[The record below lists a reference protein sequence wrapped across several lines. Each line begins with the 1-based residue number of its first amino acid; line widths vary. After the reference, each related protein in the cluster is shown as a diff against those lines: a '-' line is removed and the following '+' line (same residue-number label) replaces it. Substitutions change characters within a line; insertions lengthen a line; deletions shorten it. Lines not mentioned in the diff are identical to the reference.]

1 MSEPRNAADGGGHAS
16 PGPHPRHH
24 RLSHHEPVQPEP
36 VQPER
41 VRHEPGHHGARSW
54 RREIAELA
62 ALFLAVGL
70 AHVLTTLLGHRD
82 PGPVVLIG
90 LGLALILGSA
100 AHRRLSAS
108 GGVRRRARV
117 GAGQPTSLWRVRA
130 RVAERPGRL
139 AALAGAFA
147 GLRCNIL
154 ALQIA
159 PAGSAAMT
167 PGDGDALDEFI
178 VEAPASLTPLD
189 LWRAVDRAGGADTI
203 IVPAQVRDLI
213 DPGIQALLL
222 GRRVR
227 DDPGELIAA
236 MTELLR
242 TADIRRHGPGEPVPE
257 AGPTVMTVPVY
268 DGGVLVARRP
278 DLPFTPTETA
288 RAAALAAAAR
298 QHQWADE

>member
-16 PGPHPRHH
+16 PGPHHRHPQH
-24 RLSHHEPVQPEP
+24 R
-36 VQPER
+36 
-41 VRHEPGHHGARSW
+41 RSW

-82 PGPVVLIG
+82 PGPVVLVGI
-90 LGLALILGSA
+90 GLALILGSA
-100 AHRRLSAS
+100 AHRRLSAP
-108 GGVRRRARV
+108 GGVRLRAKA
-117 GAGQPTSLWRVRA
+117 GAEQPTSLWRVRA

-147 GLRCNIL
+147 RLRCNIL

-159 PAGSAAMT
+159 PAGSASML
-167 PGDGDALDEFI
+167 PGGCDALDEFI
-178 VEAPASLTPLD
+178 IEAPASLTPGD
-189 LWRAVDRAGGADTI
+189 LWRAVDRAGGADAV

-227 DDPGELIAA
+227 DDPGELVAA

-242 TADIRRHGPGEPVPE
+242 TADIGRQGPGEPVPAE
-257 AGPTVMTVPVY
+257 GPTVMTIPVP
-268 DGGVLVARRP
+268 GGDVLVARRP
-278 DLPFTPTETA
+278 DLPFTSTEAA

-298 QHQWADE
+298 HRQWADE

>member
-16 PGPHPRHH
+16 PGPHIP
-24 RLSHHEPVQPEP
+24 
-36 VQPER
+36 
-41 VRHEPGHHGARSW
+41 HGVRSW

-70 AHVLTTLLGHRD
+70 AHVITTLLGHRD
-82 PGPVVLIG
+82 PGPVVLVG

-100 AHRRLSAS
+100 AHRRLSAT
-108 GGVRRRARV
+108 GAVRPRARV
-117 GAGQPTSLWRVRA
+117 RAEQPTSLWRVRA
-130 RVAERPGRL
+130 GVAERPGRL

-147 GLRCNIL
+147 RLHCNIL

-167 PGDGDALDEFI
+167 TGDCDALDEFI
-178 VEAPASLTPLD
+178 VEAPATLTPLD
-189 LWRAVDRAGGADTI
+189 LWRAVDRAGGVAAVV
-203 IVPAQVRDLI
+203 VPAQVRDLI

-222 GRRVR
+222 GQRVR
-227 DDPGELIAA
+227 DDPGELVAA

-242 TADIRRHGPGEPVPE
+242 TAEVGWHEPGEPALE
-257 AGPTVMTVPVY
+257 EGPAVMTIPVHA
-268 DGGVLVARRP
+268 GAALVARRP
-278 DLPFTPTETA
+278 DLPFTPTEAA

-298 QHQWADE
+298 HRHWAADE

>member
-16 PGPHPRHH
+16 PGPHHGLPYHGLANHGLANHGHPNHGLPQHRHH
-24 RLSHHEPVQPEP
+24 GV
-36 VQPER
+36 
-41 VRHEPGHHGARSW
+41 RSW
-54 RREIAELA
+54 RREVGELA
-62 ALFLAVGL
+62 ALFIAVGL
-70 AHVLTTLLGHRD
+70 AHLLTTLLGHRD
-82 PGPVVLIG
+82 PGPVVLVG

-100 AHRRLSAS
+100 VHRRLSAS
-108 GGVRRRARV
+108 GGLRARARV
-117 GAGQPTSLWRVRA
+117 RAAQSTSLWRVRA

-139 AALAGAFA
+139 AELAGALA
-147 GLRCNIL
+147 RLRCNIL

-159 PAGSAAMT
+159 PAGSASMM
-167 PGDGDALDEFI
+167 PGGCDALDEFI

-189 LWRAVDRAGGADTI
+189 LWRAVDRAGGAEAV

-227 DDPGELIAA
+227 DDPGELVAA

-242 TADIRRHGPGEPVPE
+242 TADIRRCGPGEPAPE
-257 AGPTVMTVPVY
+257 EGPTVMAVALPA
-268 DGGVLVARRP
+268 GGVLVARRP

-298 QHQWADE
+298 HRQWADE

>member
-16 PGPHPRHH
+16 PGPRPRRPDSRHPDPRHPH
-24 RLSHHEPVQPEP
+24 
-36 VQPER
+36 
-41 VRHEPGHHGARSW
+41 PGHPHPHHHGVRSW

-82 PGPVVLIG
+82 PGPVVLVG

-100 AHRRLSAS
+100 AHRRLSSS
-108 GGVRRRARV
+108 GGLRPRV
-117 GAGQPTSLWRVRA
+117 HAGAGQPTSLWRVRA

-147 GLRCNIL
+147 RLRCNIL

-167 PGDGDALDEFI
+167 PGGSDALDEFI
-178 VEAPASLTPLD
+178 VEAPATLTPLD
-189 LWRAVDRAGGADTI
+189 LWRAVDRAGGADAV

-222 GRRVR
+222 AQRVR
-227 DDPGELIAA
+227 DDPGELVAA

-242 TADIRRHGPGEPVPE
+242 TAEVRWRGPGEPDPE
-257 AGPTVMTVPVY
+257 GGPTVMTVAV
-268 DGGVLVARRP
+268 DTGGVLVARRP
-278 DLPFTPTETA
+278 GLPFTPTETA

-298 QHQWADE
+298 HRQWADE

>member
-1 MSEPRNAADGGGHAS
+1 M
-16 PGPHPRHH
+16 
-24 RLSHHEPVQPEP
+24 
-36 VQPER
+36 
-41 VRHEPGHHGARSW
+41 
-54 RREIAELA
+54 
-62 ALFLAVGL
+62 
-70 AHVLTTLLGHRD
+70 LTTLLGHRD
-82 PGPVVLIG
+82 PGPVVLVG

-100 AHRRLSAS
+100 VHRRLSAS
-108 GGVRRRARV
+108 GGLRARTRV
-117 GAGQPTSLWRVRA
+117 RAAQSTSLWRVRA

-139 AALAGAFA
+139 AALAGALA
-147 GLRCNIL
+147 RLRCNIL

-159 PAGSAAMT
+159 PAGSASMM
-167 PGDGDALDEFI
+167 PGGCDALDEFI

-189 LWRAVDRAGGADTI
+189 LWRAVDRAGGTEAV

-227 DDPGELIAA
+227 DDPGELVAA

-242 TADIRRHGPGEPVPE
+242 TADIRRCGPGEPAPGE
-257 AGPTVMTVPVY
+257 GPTVMAVPLPA
-268 DGGVLVARRP
+268 GGVLVARRP

-298 QHQWADE
+298 APSVGGRVR

>member
-16 PGPHPRHH
+16 PGPHPRHPHNGHPHH
-24 RLSHHEPVQPEP
+24 R
-36 VQPER
+36 
-41 VRHEPGHHGARSW
+41 HHGVRSW
-54 RREIAELA
+54 RREVAELA

-82 PGPVVLIG
+82 PGPVVLVG

-100 AHRRLSAS
+100 VHRRLSAS
-108 GGVRRRARV
+108 GGVRPRARV
-117 GAGQPTSLWRVRA
+117 RAEQPTSLWRVRA

-147 GLRCNIL
+147 RLRCNIL

-159 PAGSAAMT
+159 PAGSASML
-167 PGDGDALDEFI
+167 PGGCDALDEFI

-189 LWRAVDRAGGADTI
+189 LWRAVDRAGGAEAV

-227 DDPGELIAA
+227 DDPGELVAA

-242 TADIRRHGPGEPVPE
+242 TADIRRHGPGEPAPE
-257 AGPTVMTVPVY
+257 EGPTVMAIPLP

-298 QHQWADE
+298 NRQWADE

>member
-16 PGPHPRHH
+16 PGPHHGLPNHGLANHGHPNHGLPQHRHH
-24 RLSHHEPVQPEP
+24 GV
-36 VQPER
+36 
-41 VRHEPGHHGARSW
+41 RSW
-54 RREIAELA
+54 RREVGELA
-62 ALFLAVGL
+62 ALFIAVGL
-70 AHVLTTLLGHRD
+70 AHLLTTLLGHRD
-82 PGPVVLIG
+82 PGPVVLVG

-100 AHRRLSAS
+100 VHRRLSAS
-108 GGVRRRARV
+108 GGLRARARV
-117 GAGQPTSLWRVRA
+117 RAAQSTSLWRVRA

-139 AALAGAFA
+139 AELAGALA
-147 GLRCNIL
+147 RLRCNIL

-159 PAGSAAMT
+159 PAGSASMM
-167 PGDGDALDEFI
+167 PGGCDALDEFI

-189 LWRAVDRAGGADTI
+189 LWRAVDRAGGAEAV

-227 DDPGELIAA
+227 DDPGELVAA

-242 TADIRRHGPGEPVPE
+242 TADIRRCGPGEPAPE
-257 AGPTVMTVPVY
+257 EGPTVMAVPLPA
-268 DGGVLVARRP
+268 GGVLVARRP

-298 QHQWADE
+298 HRQWADE

>member
-16 PGPHPRHH
+16 PGPHHRHPQH
-24 RLSHHEPVQPEP
+24 R
-36 VQPER
+36 
-41 VRHEPGHHGARSW
+41 RSW

-82 PGPVVLIG
+82 PGPVILVG

-100 AHRRLSAS
+100 VHRRLSAP
-108 GGVRRRARV
+108 GGVRLRARA
-117 GAGQPTSLWRVRA
+117 GAEQSTSLWRVRA

-147 GLRCNIL
+147 RLHCNIL

-159 PAGSAAMT
+159 PAGSASML
-167 PGDGDALDEFI
+167 PGGCDALDEFI
-178 VEAPASLTPLD
+178 VEAPASLTPHD
-189 LWRAVDRAGGADTI
+189 LWQAVDRAGGADAV

-227 DDPGELIAA
+227 DDPGELVAA

-242 TADIRRHGPGEPVPE
+242 TADIGMHGPGEPVPAE
-257 AGPTVMTVPVY
+257 EPTVMTIPVPT
-268 DGGVLVARRP
+268 GGVLVARRP
-278 DLPFTPTETA
+278 DLPFTPTEAA

-298 QHQWADE
+298 HRQWADE